1 MNDRTGQQ
9 LGNYRII
16 RPLGQGGFAD
26 VYLGEHLYLKRHA
39 ALKVLRRSLQ
49 EKDVAQF
56 LSEAQ
61 TLAHLTHPHIVQVFE
76 YAIEQGMPV
85 LIMDYASGGTV
96 RDCYPRGSRLP
107 PHTVAV
113 YIKQVAAALQY
124 AHNQNVIH
132 RDVKPENML
141 LRFPK
146 ELVLS
151 DFGLALLTPSPEFLS
166 TQAMAGTV
174 PYIAPEQIRGK
185 AVFAS
190 DQYSLAI
197 VAYEWLGGRLPFEG
211 DQYNILYQHI
221 STPPPA
227 LHEFAP
233 DLPAS
238 IEEVV
243 LKALAKDPQERFA
256 SVQSF
261 AHALERACSQSD
273 SVDTHGSF
281 DTLPEYPVSEAHPQQ
296 KASLVSVPS
305 DAPFLARLQ
314 ADLEERGVCIEH
326 GTSEQIAQVL
336 PDSWGKAATIA
347 LIDAREDRY
356 ASAIDEIV
364 AYIEEG
370 PSITAHMQEEPAEI
384 LAEPRNPYKGLR
396 AFTQDDT
403 ADFFGRET
411 LIEEMVET
419 TKEMLTVKQPAAM
432 SVRLLTLTGPS
443 GSGKSSVVM
452 AGLLPRLQ
460 SGALSGSEAWSY
472 LVMVPG
478 QHPIESLVL
487 TLAPH
492 LPTRSL
498 TAIREDLEDDS
509 SRGLHLLATQLKTKP
524 DLKLVL
530 LVDQFEEVFAQTVT
544 EEERQRFIDLL
555 VTAATE
561 PHGSVLILLTLR
573 ADFSDRPMH
582 YPAFYRLMQT
592 QTKAV
597 LPMEMPDLHAIIER
611 PASLPD
617 VKLTFEGNLVG
628 DLLFESLNQPG
639 ALPLLEFTL
648 DQLFQMREGH
658 ELTLEAYKK
667 IGGVKGALTKHAEAT
682 YASLPSEE
690 HRTLA
695 RTLFLRLL
703 DPGAS
708 ELDTRRRRAALSEL
722 SLAEQKQT
730 AIIQEVVDAFIA
742 ARLLTTNKIT
752 GTTTV
757 EVSHE
762 ALIREWPRL
771 IDWLD
776 KAREDIRLQ
785 QVLDENIV
793 AWQQRGQP
801 KDRLYQGSQLSEAK
815 AWARRNIPSRDE
827 VTFLRACAARRMRY
841 LASVML
847 VLLLLLSTTVATG
860 WN

>member
-56 LSEAQ
+56 LPEAQ
-61 TLAHLTHPHIVQVFE
+61 TLAHLTHLHIVQVFE

-326 GTSEQIAQVL
+326 GTSEQTL
-336 PDSWGKAATIA
+336 TNT
-347 LIDAREDRY
+347 L
-356 ASAIDEIV
+356 DE
-364 AYIEEG
+364 EEVRRQ
-370 PSITAHMQEEPAEI
+370 AM
-384 LAEPRNPYKGLR
+384 R
-396 AFTQDDT
+396 T
-403 ADFFGRET
+403 AD
-411 LIEEMVET
+411 IV
-419 TKEMLTVKQPAAM
+419 
-432 SVRLLTLTGPS
+432 
-443 GSGKSSVVM
+443 
-452 AGLLPRLQ
+452 
-460 SGALSGSEAWSY
+460 
-472 LVMVPG
+472 
-478 QHPIESLVL
+478 
-487 TLAPH
+487 
-492 LPTRSL
+492 
-498 TAIREDLEDDS
+498 
-509 SRGLHLLATQLKTKP
+509 
-524 DLKLVL
+524 LVL
-530 LVDQFEEVFAQTVT
+530 LS
-544 EEERQRFIDLL
+544 
-555 VTAATE
+555 
-561 PHGSVLILLTLR
+561 PLT
-573 ADFSDRPMH
+573 
-582 YPAFYRLMQT
+582 
-592 QTKAV
+592 
-597 LPMEMPDLHAIIER
+597 
-611 PASLPD
+611 
-617 VKLTFEGNLVG
+617 
-628 DLLFESLNQPG
+628 
-639 ALPLLEFTL
+639 
-648 DQLFQMREGH
+648 
-658 ELTLEAYKK
+658 
-667 IGGVKGALTKHAEAT
+667 
-682 YASLPSEE
+682 
-690 HRTLA
+690 RTS
-695 RTLFLRLL
+695 RTIK
-703 DPGAS
+703 
-708 ELDTRRRRAALSEL
+708 EY
-722 SLAEQKQT
+722 
-730 AIIQEVVDAFIA
+730 
-742 ARLLTTNKIT
+742 
-752 GTTTV
+752 
-757 EVSHE
+757 
-762 ALIREWPRL
+762 
-771 IDWLD
+771 
-776 KAREDIRLQ
+776 LQ
-785 QVLDENIV
+785 
-793 AWQQRGQP
+793 
-801 KDRLYQGSQLSEAK
+801 
-815 AWARRNIPSRDE
+815 
-827 VTFLRACAARRMRY
+827 ACQY
-841 LASVML
+841 V
-847 VLLLLLSTTVATG
+847 
-860 WN
+860 